1 MNISLLGGID
11 MKLLSKLTVFFMML
25 LFMTTSVTC
34 FAESENKASFKDRIQ
49 SIQQGAGRNQLRFA
63 FYLDSEGHANFEQK
77 VLDEVVNSIQ
87 EKVPSYVTVQGD
99 GQFLADLDLFRETKY
114 DELMAQ
120 MQATNPQFAVMGDY
134 AESGKKVKLT
144 KPILDEFLKDS
155 EYDGIV
161 LARVDVAQVKQNWN
175 LWIGG
180 IDTKA
185 ELDVTLRVFN
195 KHSQK
200 GYVFNNRQRV
210 IGKSHAMMNGST
222 DRAARKAIPKAL
234 EKVKSITV
242 E

>member
-34 FAESENKASFKDRIQ
+34 FAEFENKSSFKDRIQ

-114 DELMAQ
+114 DNLMAQ
-120 MQATNPQFAVMGDY
+120 MQATYPQFAVMGDY

>member
-1 MNISLLGGID
+1 M
-11 MKLLSKLTVFFMML
+11 
-25 LFMTTSVTC
+25 
-34 FAESENKASFKDRIQ
+34 
-49 SIQQGAGRNQLRFA
+49 
-63 FYLDSEGHANFEQK
+63 
-77 VLDEVVNSIQ
+77 
-87 EKVPSYVTVQGD
+87 
-99 GQFLADLDLFRETKY
+99 
-114 DELMAQ
+114 
-120 MQATNPQFAVMGDY
+120 
-134 AESGKKVKLT
+134 
-144 KPILDEFLKDS
+144 
-155 EYDGIV
+155 
-161 LARVDVAQVKQNWN
+161 ARVDVAQVKQNWN

-180 IDTKA
+180 INTKA

>member
-1 MNISLLGGID
+1 
-11 MKLLSKLTVFFMML
+11 MKFLSKFTVFLMMMV
-25 LFMTTSVTC
+25 FMTTSITC
-34 FAESENKASFKDRIQ
+34 FADAEKKSSFKERIQ
-49 SIQQGAGRNQLRFA
+49 SIQQDDGRQHLKFA

-87 EKVPSYVTVQGD
+87 AKVPSYVTVQGD
-99 GQFLADLDLFRETKY
+99 GQFLADLDLYRETKY
-114 DELMAQ
+114 DDLMAQ
-120 MQATNPQFAVMGDY
+120 MQANNPQYAVMGDY

-144 KPILDEFLKDS
+144 KAILDEFLKDS

-175 LWIGG
+175 IWVGG

-210 IGKSHAMMNGST
+210 IGKSHAMMNDST

-234 EKVKSITV
+234 EKVKAITV

>member
-1 MNISLLGGID
+1 
-11 MKLLSKLTVFFMML
+11 MML
-25 LFMTTSVTC
+25 LFMTTSVRC
-34 FAESENKASFKDRIQ
+34 FAESENKSSFKDRIQ

-144 KPILDEFLKDS
+144 KPILD
-155 EYDGIV
+155 
-161 LARVDVAQVKQNWN
+161 
-175 LWIGG
+175 
-180 IDTKA
+180 
-185 ELDVTLRVFN
+185 
-195 KHSQK
+195 
-200 GYVFNNRQRV
+200 
-210 IGKSHAMMNGST
+210 
-222 DRAARKAIPKAL
+222 
-234 EKVKSITV
+234 
-242 E
+242 

>member
-1 MNISLLGGID
+1 
-11 MKLLSKLTVFFMML
+11 MML
-25 LFMTTSVTC
+25 LFMTTSVRC
-34 FAESENKASFKDRIQ
+34 FAESENKSSFKDRIQ

-120 MQATNPQFAVMGDY
+120 MKATNPQFAVMGDY

-210 IGKSHAMMNGST
+210 IGKSHAMMNGSI

>member
-1 MNISLLGGID
+1 MNRQSWQKKSEAPCRHTDLLKESISRID
-11 MKLLSKLTVFFMML
+11 KKHEREGDWVSPYF
-25 LFMTTSVTC
+25 SC
-34 FAESENKASFKDRIQ
+34 F
-49 SIQQGAGRNQLRFA
+49 LYA